1 MKCVRAQLDKLERM
15 RRFNED
21 AWAKRYQ
28 YVTEIYV
35 DVRVDA
41 LFHLTCV
48 TKFQKNIRVQELSVW
63 QI

>member
-1 MKCVRAQLDKLERM
+1 M
-15 RRFNED
+15 RGL
-21 AWAKRYQ
+21 KGHQ
-28 YVTEIYV
+28 YATEIYV

-48 TKFQKNIRVQELSVW
+48 TKFQRNIRVQGLSVW